1 MQTLDTRNLT
11 EEAAAEAFYEALGPY
26 FDFQDLDDPY
36 MSKEMAEPLN
46 AIARVVAH
54 RLGITEYDL
63 WDAVSFHP
71 PRR

>member
-1 MQTLDTRNLT
+1 MQNLDTRNLT
-11 EEAAAEAFYEALGPY
+11 EEAAAEAFYQALGSY
-26 FDFQDLDDPY
+26 FDVEDLNDPY
-36 MSKEMAEPLN
+36 MSKETADPLN

-54 RLGITEYDL
+54 RLGISEYDL